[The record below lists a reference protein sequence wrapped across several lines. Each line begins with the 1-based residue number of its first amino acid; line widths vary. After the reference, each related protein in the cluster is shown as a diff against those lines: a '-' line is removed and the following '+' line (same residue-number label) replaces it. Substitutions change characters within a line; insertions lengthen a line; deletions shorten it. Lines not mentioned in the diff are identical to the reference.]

1 MKERLLKPF
10 NLFFSF
16 HISLNRA
23 QGAGAAERAR
33 VLEEFWNRKRDA
45 QRNRARGQVR
55 WERNKELRGQVRWVR
70 GKEQK
75 NRGG

>member
-1 MKERLLKPF
+1 MSCTRHRVSEGKTVKAFF
-10 NLFFSF
+10 NLFFF
-16 HISLNRA
+16 ISCLLNRA

-55 WERNKELRGQVRWVR
+55 WVIGREI
-70 GKEQK
+70 K
-75 NRGG
+75 N

>member
-55 WERNKELRGQVRWVR
+55 WVIGREI
-70 GKEQK
+70 K
-75 NRGG
+75 N